1 MKKTNWKLWI
11 AVLVGLIV
19 MTGALA
25 GVKALQIGAMI
36 KAGKSFVPPPESVTS
51 AAVEAADWQSMQ
63 PAVGTLV
70 AVQGVTLASELPGM
84 VRQIGFESGAS
95 VKKGTELVR
104 LDTSVEEA
112 QLQSA
117 FADALLANQY
127 LERARKLRAGGNNT
141 VADLDAAEA
150 RAKQADASVAILR
163 ATIAK
168 KTIRAPFDGRIG
180 IRQVELGQ
188 VLSPGAPIATLQSVS
203 PMYSEILLP
212 QQTLN
217 KLRLGMNV
225 RMTVDSFPGT
235 TWNGRITTINSE
247 VDVATRNVRVRATFP
262 NPDGRLRAGMFATI
276 NVLSGE
282 PQRVLLIPVTA
293 VIYAPFGDSVFTV
306 AEKKA
311 ADGTTV
317 NVVSQKFV
325 RLGERRGDL
334 IAVESGLQAGES
346 VVSSGAFKLRNGVTV
361 LVKND
366 LAPTVEIAPRPVER

>member
-11 AVLVGLIV
+11 AVIVGLMV
-19 MTGALA
+19 MTGTLA

-51 AAVEAADWQSMQ
+51 ARIEAVDWQSMQ

-95 VKKGTELVR
+95 VKKGAELVK

-112 QLQSA
+112 QLQA
-117 FADALLANQY
+117 ALADALLANQH

-150 RAKQADASVAILR
+150 RAKQAEASVAILR

-168 KTIRAPFDGRIG
+168 KTIRAPFDGRLG

-188 VLSPGAPIATLQSVS
+188 VLSPGTPIATLHSVQSIYAEF
-203 PMYSEILLP
+203 MLP
-212 QQTLN
+212 QQTLDT
-217 KLRLGMNV
+217 LRLGMNV
-225 RMTVDSFPGT
+225 RMSIDSFPGS
-235 TWNGRITTINSE
+235 TWEGRITTINSE

-262 NPDGRLRAGMFATI
+262 NPDGRLRAGMFASV

-282 PQRVLLIPVTA
+282 ARQVLIIPATA

-306 AEKKA
+306 EEKKG
-311 ADGTTV
+311 ADDTAIA
-317 NVVSQKFV
+317 VVSQKFV

-334 IAVESGLQAGES
+334 VAVESGLQAGEM
-346 VVSSGAFKLRNGVTV
+346 VVSSGAFKLRNGSMVI
-361 LVKND
+361 VKNE
-366 LAPTVEIAPRPVER
+366 LAPPVEVAPRPVER